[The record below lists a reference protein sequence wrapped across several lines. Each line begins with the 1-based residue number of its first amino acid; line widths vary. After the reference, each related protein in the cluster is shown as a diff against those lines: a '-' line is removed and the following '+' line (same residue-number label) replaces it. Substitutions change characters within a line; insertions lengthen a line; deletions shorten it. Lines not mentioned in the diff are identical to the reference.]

1 MSRSDQSG
9 QRRNQ
14 PDRHPTD
21 AAEPQPSVRQR
32 PTKTEQ
38 ERRQRFRIAA
48 VLLAVLCCL
57 VLVALLSYTNH
68 DADNAQLTIRDI
80 LGVIRGDEAMRVRF
94 DTTHNWLG
102 LLGAVISHW
111 LFHNTVG
118 RFAIVFPVIV
128 GYWCLDVYRYQRL
141 TPPVVQRSTSTI
153 FAAIL
158 LSAFVGILQQT
169 VAFSWI
175 DATWSGAI
183 GQFLSGV
190 LVQFIGTI
198 GALVI
203 VLAAMGFL
211 AVFGFGVDPS
221 KAAVHARL
229 GLARFRDSIGTFI
242 TSRRTQSNTE
252 DPSVGGPATID
263 DEPQF
268 VNTNEAEE
276 LPVRSSRS
284 APSRPVDE
292 PAEMIRP
299 ALQAQ
304 PLASGVRIIR
314 AMPKS
319 TTQHQP
325 ESDESSEAAKPV
337 TRQVDLDDV
346 QRRLEALHPNRS
358 IDVRRGRS
366 IPKPDPEEYDDPAA
380 LRRGLN
386 VEHHVQ
392 EDAEATDELA
402 DWDLNEN
409 EATAESDAVDVTQ
422 PRLQATSVND
432 DILPSEDEPP
442 TIQPPVPSRPA
453 AVIQRPLTVTVE
465 QGPAPEP
472 EVALQST
479 FLYDESIVYKTPTDA
494 LLMQGS
500 DDTGIDDAE
509 LQNNA
514 RILQEKL
521 ETFRIRIE
529 NLTVQPG
536 PVVTQYE
543 FVPAAGIKVS
553 QIESLGDD
561 IALAL
566 KAPGVRII
574 APIPGRGTVGIEI
587 PNHNPALVRFSSI
600 IRSPKYHNPDIKLP
614 IAMGKTVVGEVLCAD
629 LAKMPHLLIAGATG
643 KGKSVGINTIIMSLL
658 YRMHPRDLKF
668 VIVDP
673 KRVEMTLYN
682 ALKHH
687 FLAVSPDVEETIIT
701 EPQNAVTV
709 LKAVVEE
716 MQQRYSILA
725 AAGQRN
731 IADYNTKALAG
742 TLKDKGGYQHRPMP
756 YIVVIIDE
764 LADLMM
770 TASKEVEEPI
780 VRLAQLAR
788 AVGIHCVVAT
798 QRPSVDVVTGLIKA
812 NFPARIA
819 YQVASRIDSRTI
831 LDASGAEHL
840 IGNGDMLFNPGN
852 MTKPLRMQNAFVSTE
867 EVEAV
872 CEWIGDQQGYS
883 SPYMLPS
890 VNQKRAG
897 GGGGGGGDRDVL
909 FEDAARIFIQLQQA
923 SVSTLQRRL
932 KIGYARAARV
942 VDELEM
948 AGIVGPPDGSKGR
961 QVLLQSEA
969 ELEAYL

>member
-14 PDRHPTD
+14 PDRQPSDT
-21 AAEPQPSVRQR
+21 AEPQPSVRQR
-32 PTKTEQ
+32 TTKTEQ

-48 VLLAVLCCL
+48 VLLVVLCCL
-57 VLVALLSYTNH
+57 VLIALLSYTNH

-111 LFHNTVG
+111 LFHHTVG
-118 RFAIVFPVIV
+118 RFAIAFPIIV
-128 GYWCLDVYRYQRL
+128 AFWCLDIYRFQRL
-141 TPPVVQRSTSTI
+141 TPLVIQRSTYTI
-153 FAAIL
+153 FATVLFA
-158 LSAFVGILQQT
+158 SFVGVLQQT
-169 VAFSWI
+169 AALLWI
-175 DATWSGAI
+175 DVTWSGAI
-183 GQFLSGV
+183 GQFISGV
-190 LVQFIGTI
+190 LVQFVGTI
-198 GALVI
+198 GALVLI
-203 VLAAMGFL
+203 LAAMGFL
-211 AVFGFGVDPS
+211 AVFGFGVDPA
-221 KAAVHARL
+221 KATVHMRLGFARL
-229 GLARFRDSIGTFI
+229 RDVIGTSFS
-242 TSRRTQSNTE
+242 SRRSTSASDDASEGGHAPISDVPPVTE
-252 DPSVGGPATID
+252 TTEV
-263 DEPQF
+263 
-268 VNTNEAEE
+268 EE
-276 LPVRSSRS
+276 LQVRSSRS
-284 APSRPVDE
+284 GPARQADE
-292 PAEMIRP
+292 PAELIRP
-299 ALQAQ
+299 SVQTQ
-304 PLASGVRIIR
+304 PLAAGVRIIR
-314 AMPKS
+314 AMPKANS
-319 TTQHQP
+319 QPQQDSDKPSEEPTT
-325 ESDESSEAAKPV
+325 AR
-337 TRQVDLDDV
+337 RQVDLDDV
-346 QRRLEALHPNRS
+346 QRRLEALHPNRT

-380 LRRGLN
+380 LRRGIH
-386 VEHHVQ
+386 VEHHLQ
-392 EDAEATDELA
+392 DEADLEA
-402 DWDLNEN
+402 ASGDWDETDDQLPHEDDP
-409 EATAESDAVDVTQ
+409 SDVPPKIVDV
-422 PRLQATSVND
+422 A
-432 DILPSEDEPP
+432 LPHAAPEMDEEESTLAP
-442 TIQPPVPSRPA
+442 PPVPTRPA
-453 AVIQRPLTVTVE
+453 AVIHRPLTVTVE

-500 DDTGIDDAE
+500 DDAGIDDAE

-687 FLAVSPDVEETIIT
+687 FLAVSPDVDETIIT

-872 CEWIGDQQGYS
+872 CEWIGGQKGYS
-883 SPYMLPS
+883 SPYVLPS